1 MTLSCDFGMVETP
14 TTSPRSMCLGTL
26 YELAGACGLTAGSPK
41 NDSLPMTITQRFQ
54 AACLDVA
61 EPDLVAIELLP
72 TLLVRACAKVMG
84 VAGAGISVFA
94 EDFRVSL
101 GASNL
106 DAANAEQLQFTL
118 GEGPCLYAYRND
130 EPFRGDEA
138 RIRHKWPLFYD
149 ELVSRTPYRSIVSM
163 PFRLSRSTGGA
174 VDLYQH
180 EPAGMDTLSFD
191 DLAVVVGCIVSA
203 LRWQTAPEADNLP
216 SPGWLHGPT
225 AQRRTS
231 TWIAIGMLNY
241 EYDLSARD
249 ALARLRAYA
258 YAHDQALDDV
268 TERLVRRTLPLDSLQ
283 P

>member
-1 MTLSCDFGMVETP
+1 
-14 TTSPRSMCLGTL
+14 MCLGTL
-26 YELAGACGLTAGSPK
+26 YELAGAGGLTAGSQK
-41 NDSLPMTITQRFQ
+41 NDGLPVTVAQRFQ

-61 EPDLVAIELLP
+61 EPELVAVELLP

-101 GASNL
+101 GASDR
-106 DAANAEQLQFTL
+106 DAATAEQLQFTL
-118 GEGPCLYAYRND
+118 GEGPCLCAYRTA

-149 ELVSRTPYRSIVSM
+149 ELVSRTPYRPS
-163 PFRLSRSTGGA
+163 FRCRSGSADPPGGA
-174 VDLYQH
+174 LDLYQP
-180 EPAGMDTLSFD
+180 EPTGMDTLSFD
-191 DLAVVVGCIVSA
+191 DFVVVVGCIVDA
-203 LRWQTAPEADNLP
+203 LSWQTLPEAGNLP
-216 SPGWLHGPT
+216 GPGWLHGPT